1 LFYLLPAE
9 PRGAKHVKW
18 SEHAYP
24 LEIVRRLD
32 GVLADVTDEELD
44 QAEEEGFLAGNAMYR
59 GIGRITSSD
68 LARAIA
74 LEQSYLQRI
83 MSAADFEA
91 EALAVDEERLEAFD
105 AVEELWGLDLGVASA
120 VAAVVGLGGT
130 PVSSCN
136 AGGFGGHH
144 SGTHPHVAFYLPP
157 DRAERF
163 LTTARAAD
171 VGLVSAEDG
180 LARLYADRDLALIG
194 FAQAAL
200 RKLAA

>member
-1 LFYLLPAE
+1 M
-9 PRGAKHVKW
+9 KW
-18 SEHAYP
+18 SEHSYP

-59 GIGRITSSD
+59 GIGQITSSD

-74 LEQSYLQRI
+74 LERSYLLRI

-91 EALAVDEERLEAFD
+91 EALAVEEERLEVFD
-105 AVEELWGLDLGVASA
+105 PLEELWGLDLGVAAA
-120 VAAVVGLGGT
+120 VAAVVGLGGK
-130 PVSSCN
+130 PISSCN

-144 SGTHPHVAFYLPP
+144 SAAHPHVAFYLPP
-157 DRAERF
+157 DRAEQF
-163 LTTARAAD
+163 LATAREAD

-194 FAQAAL
+194 FAQVAL